1 MSDKVKHSIFN
12 DSGVLEK
19 LTGRGGEALDELWG
33 MSWVKSVIGDTS
45 DLLETAD
52 GLGGEMRHRS
62 QVIVIVASDTVSAM
76 IGGAIS
82 AIGHRLLDTE
92 IFFAGGSL
100 SSEDY
105 SLLVDK
111 VTGRDFSLMAIA
123 IQEETLEQRAAFT
136 CVRKLLQDRYG
147 ADGMIKRTILVGND
161 EYFGQEM
168 SRSGGKVLTLPEDA
182 EDCYAAGTMAV
193 LLPMAAAGIDV
204 AAYLEGFKEMLADT
218 CWDADGVQYGLYLSD
233 CGRREDVIVWQKK
246 LLAFGRWVCSLHDGV
261 GIDAK
266 AVYMPAQKKAL
277 RRDAYGMSFVVE
289 VEDSDTMLP
298 AFPGCNAEGSMS
310 LLLREEAEAF
320 FGDGESEK
328 QGTLLTIEKLNAE
341 AFGRLAAYVQI
352 SLGITKF
359 NLDN

>member
-1 MSDKVKHSIFN
+1 MSNTVNHSIFN
-12 DSGVLEK
+12 DSEILEK
-19 LTGRGGEALDELWG
+19 LRGCGGKALDELWG
-33 MSWVKSVIGDTS
+33 MSWIKSVIGDTS

-52 GLGGEMRHRS
+52 GLGGEMRHKS
-62 QVIVIVASDTVSAM
+62 QVIVVIASDTVSAM
-76 IGGAIS
+76 IKGAIS
-82 AIGHRLLDTE
+82 AVGHEHADTS
-92 IFFAGGSL
+92 IFFAGEGL

-105 SLLVDK
+105 SLLVDT
-111 VTGRDFSLMAIA
+111 VRDRDFSLIAIA

-147 ADGMIKRTILVGND
+147 ADGMIKRTILVGNN
-161 EYFGQEM
+161 EYFNEEM

-182 EDCYAAGTMAV
+182 EDNYAAGTMAV

-204 AAYLEGFKEMLADT
+204 AAYMEGFKEMLADT
-218 CWDADGVQYGLYLSD
+218 CWDADGVQYGLYLSR
-233 CGRREDVIVWQKK
+233 CGLKEDVMVWQKR
-246 LLAFGRWVCSLHDGV
+246 LQGFSRWVCALHDSI

-266 AVYMPAQKKAL
+266 AVYMPAQKNAL
-277 RRDAYGMSFVVE
+277 RRDAYGMSFVVK

-310 LLLREEAEAF
+310 LLLCEEAEGF
-320 FGDGESEK
+320 FEDVETEK
-328 QGTLLTIEKLNAE
+328 PGTFLTLEKLNAE

-359 NLDN
+359 NLGN